1 MNGIKFLFAG
11 LFLFFLLNLPAEIV
25 KEDADS
31 VTFRQPDRAL
41 VTVAKRPQRVV
52 VGYASLAGVWHLAD
66 GTAVAVPDIRE
77 KSVLPESMRHLPAA
91 GSATVPNVEQIVAL
105 KPDLVLLTAKL
116 ARHRATANL
125 LRSSD
130 IPAICVEYNHYKD
143 FHALLDLFCRINGR
157 SADTVA
163 AAKKVMREVEQI
175 CFRTGGLTAPRCA
188 VIFASSAG
196 FSLESPLT
204 NTGCMA
210 AMLGAKNIRE
220 TESPARMPFSYE
232 QFLLNNGRCRRAEK
246 EVSAGFNDADELEKA
261 FRREEWT
268 RPFSSGG
275 SVSVYAG
282 AALSRSVPVSCVAA
296 VSGKGVLTNGAEN
309 CFEKLCR
316 ADRDHPAACGPACAC
331 GSAESCGRFAE
342 TSDRRD
348 HFDSVEPSRRRQLSD
363 PV

>member
-1 MNGIKFLFAG
+1 MEVFEMNGIKFLFAG

-31 VTFRQPDRAL
+31 VTFRQPDRTL

-125 LRSSD
+125 LRSSG

-204 NTGCMA
+204 NTGCMV

-232 QFLLNNGRCRRAEK
+232 QFLLSDPDVIFVVTMGDAEGLKKKFQRDLMTQTSWKRLSAEKNGR
-246 EVSAGFNDADELEKA
+246 VHFLPADLFLYMPGPRYPEA
-261 FRREEWT
+261 FRYLASLLY
-268 RPFSSGG
+268 P
-275 SVSVYAG
+275 
-282 AALSRSVPVSCVAA
+282 
-296 VSGKGVLTNGAEN
+296 GKE
-309 CFEKLCR
+309 F
-316 ADRDHPAACGPACAC
+316 
-331 GSAESCGRFAE
+331 
-342 TSDRRD
+342 
-348 HFDSVEPSRRRQLSD
+348 
-363 PV
+363 